1 MHWML
6 YIPVKTVL
14 LSLVYCVAFVSAF
27 LNQQLIL
34 AVFGITTHAEL
45 FSHIFAG
52 LAVCG
57 QVLFFFK
64 LNEQS
69 ASRNKRCF
77 ATGAVTLT
85 LVSIIASVS
94 IVAASLQSP
103 NLEQI
108 MDEAIERV
116 NASHLQA
123 TLRETERQ
131 KQRITEV
138 DERFDKRERRI
149 KSELLPDIKKLSSL
163 IEIEKGVTFQSG
175 PNKGSSL
182 GPRMVIL
189 QDRLV
194 ELNMELKARMS
205 ELDIE
210 RNSELKLLA
219 QQLRDAQAFLDNRRD
234 AELVEITP
242 DLYKEKMSAK
252 SRLILGVTN
261 ACKEFGL
268 SFLNYMF
275 WAVFISVLLAMA
287 LELMLFGLTRAI
299 LELRQSIPA

>member
-1 MHWML
+1 MDVV
-6 YIPVKTVL
+6 YTCEDGTAVPCVL
-14 LSLVYCVAFVSAF
+14 RSFCFCVLKSAAYF
-27 LNQQLIL
+27 SRVWNNHSCRVVQSYFCWACCMWSG
-34 AVFGITTHAEL
+34 AV
-45 FSHIFAG
+45 
-52 LAVCG
+52 
-57 QVLFFFK
+57 FFK

-69 ASRNKRCF
+69 TSRNKRCF

-85 LVSIIASVS
+85 LISIIASVS

-108 MDEAIERV
+108 MDEARERV

-149 KSELLPDIKKLSSL
+149 KSELLPDIKKLRSL

-189 QDRLV
+189 QDRLA
-194 ELNMELKARMS
+194 ERNMEFKARMS

-219 QQLRDAQAFLDNRRD
+219 QQLREAQAFLDNRRD
-234 AELVEITP
+234 GELVEITP
-242 DLYKEKMSAK
+242 DLYKEK
-252 SRLILGVTN
+252 
-261 ACKEFGL
+261 C
-268 SFLNYMF
+268 
-275 WAVFISVLLAMA
+275 
-287 LELMLFGLTRAI
+287 
-299 LELRQSIPA
+299 RQKVG